1 MFSSPATIFSNV
13 WVASGLFG
21 WFMAQVCKLIS
32 SFILR
37 HRLDFSYLVST
48 GGMPSA
54 HSSAVCALA
63 CSVGLT
69 EGFDSCP
76 FALAFAVAAITM
88 FDAATLRLNAGRQ
101 ARLLNEISQEL
112 FQRHR
117 IAHEPLKE
125 LLGHTRFEVF
135 MGMIVGIC
143 SAIPMVYWMRGL
155 P

>member
-1 MFSSPATIFSNV
+1 MFSPITTIFSNV
-13 WVASGLFG
+13 WIASGLFG

-32 SFILR
+32 SLVQHR
-37 HRLDFSYLVST
+37 RLDFSYLVST

-54 HSSAVCALA
+54 HSAAVCSLA

-76 FALAFAVAAITM
+76 FALSFAIAAITM

-101 ARLLNEISQEL
+101 ARLLNQISQEL
-112 FQRHR
+112 FQKGR

-143 SAIPMVYWMRGL
+143 SAIPMVYWMRGD
-155 P
+155 